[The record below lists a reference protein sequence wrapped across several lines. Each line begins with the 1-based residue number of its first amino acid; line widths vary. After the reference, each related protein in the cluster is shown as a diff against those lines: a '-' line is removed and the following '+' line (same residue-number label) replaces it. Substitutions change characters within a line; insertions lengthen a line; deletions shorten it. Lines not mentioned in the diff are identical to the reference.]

1 MNDSKK
7 EAAFYDPR
15 PDPDYY
21 IKKAK
26 CCVLMSLDSSFENH
40 TYDEKDLYVVW
51 FSKTLD
57 NWKALISTD
66 KALMYDV
73 DESLYFEVTHDGLKG
88 RTYVDRYTKVSNKII
103 SDAYLAATD
112 H

>member
-15 PDPDYY
+15 PDPDHY

-26 CCVLMSLDSSFENH
+26 RCVLTSLDSSFKSH
-40 TYDEKDLYVVW
+40 DFDEKDLYVVW

-66 KALMYDV
+66 KVLMYD

-88 RTYVDRYTKVSNKII
+88 MTYVDRYDKVSNKAI
-103 SDAYLAATD
+103 SDAYLAATNR
-112 H
+112 